1 MVFHRLEGL
10 KRVPK
15 PPKRHKPCDLAGNT
29 ASSTADT
36 CQSCTAATAIG
47 RDAHAYTL
55 LPRYARHRQFNRVAR
70 RANSALGAT
79 QPLNQENALTARSP
93 AARLVES
100 RVETRRGRVGDAT
113 ETNML

>member
-1 MVFHRLEGL
+1 MRQRSEGMHMA
-10 KRVPK
+10 PYY
-15 PPKRHKPCDLAGNT
+15 H
-29 ASSTADT
+29 
-36 CQSCTAATAIG
+36 ATLG
-47 RDAHAYTL
+47 RDSCKC
-55 LPRYARHRQFNRVAR
+55 VAK